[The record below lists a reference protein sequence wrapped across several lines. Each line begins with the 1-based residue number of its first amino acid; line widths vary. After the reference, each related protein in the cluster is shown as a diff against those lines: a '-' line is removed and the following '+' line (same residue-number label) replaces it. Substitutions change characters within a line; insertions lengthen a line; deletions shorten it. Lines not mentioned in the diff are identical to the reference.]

1 VHRHRALPLTFY
13 GVHPLTTYA
22 HDLRVSCH
30 ELWAYS
36 RRVFTN
42 LYNTFF
48 ICYELAMKVE
58 CEGNTYEFERPM
70 LASKLLEQLSLSRET
85 HLVVVNR
92 KLVTEDHKIDR
103 DDEVKL
109 IRVVSGG

>member
-1 VHRHRALPLTFY
+1 MLILWWKIRAYYKLKADCCSLNA
-13 GVHPLTTYA
+13 GGAL
-22 HDLRVSCH
+22 
-30 ELWAYS
+30 
-36 RRVFTN
+36 TN
-42 LYNTFF
+42 LYNTCP
-48 ICYELAMKVE
+48 ICYLLAMKVE

-85 HLVVVNR
+85 HLVVVNK
-92 KLVTEDHKIDR
+92 KLVTEDHKIDK